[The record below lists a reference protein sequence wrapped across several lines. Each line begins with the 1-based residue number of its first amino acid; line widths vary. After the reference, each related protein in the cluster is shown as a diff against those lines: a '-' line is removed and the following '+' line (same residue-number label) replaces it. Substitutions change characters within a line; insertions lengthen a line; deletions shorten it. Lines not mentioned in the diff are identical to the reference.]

1 MTCALRTCRTL
12 LLLVIVI
19 FTSACADS
27 GGQQLTQVIG
37 PSSVTS
43 AAETMGSSGDSPAGM
58 RTGAAFTPATIADST
73 AFNPFGVPSSRQAVQ
88 SQPLEGTVIFDGT
101 SAASILSER
110 PATAAFSGVPS
121 LVVTLDLEGRRVTLD
136 WTKGPGDDPLS
147 WRLYYQLPIGGGGFF
162 DFLLGQTSVTADL
175 PFGGLFTA
183 EICAYNG
190 GPYETGCVRSPI
202 VPFTLPTLTSNV
214 PNKPELFRGSA
225 NESTVTFSWNAPL
238 PGGGAPTTYVLVYNG
253 QQIPVGNVFSVTYPG
268 IPPGRYLVALFAR
281 NAAGSSPLATTEV
294 TVGGTTAAGVYAG
307 PFSGTG
313 SITRI
318 FTSATCNWQS
328 TMRGTVTITLTQ
340 QGDGLAGTINVSGS
354 RSEPQG
360 TSNNPNFT
368 CLAGDDTFSS
378 TNPAIISGTSIART
392 AISMG
397 VYTGTFSG
405 RLDGSTITGTLT
417 ANYNNGSGSIAMP
430 MTLTRTIDE
439 R

>member
-43 AAETMGSSGDSPAGM
+43 AAETMGSVGGSPAGM
-58 RTGAAFTPATIADST
+58 RTGAALTIADSA
-73 AFNPFGVPSSRQAVQ
+73 AFNPFGIPSSRHAVQ
-88 SQPLEGTVIFDGT
+88 SQPLEGVIFDGG
-101 SAASILSER
+101 SHASTVSER

-121 LVVTLDLEGRRVTLD
+121 LFVTLDLEGRRVTLD
-136 WTKGPGDDPLS
+136 WSKGPGDDPLS

-175 PFGGLFTA
+175 PFGGLFTTQ
-183 EICAYNG
+183 ICAYNG
-190 GPYETGCVRSPI
+190 GPHETGCALSPI
-202 VPFTLPTLTSNV
+202 VPFTLPILTSNV
-214 PNKPELFRGSA
+214 PNKPENFRGSA
-225 NESTVTFSWNAPL
+225 NGSTVTFSWNAPL

-253 QQIPVGNVFSVTYPG
+253 QEIPVGNGLSSSFPG
-268 IPPGRYLVALFAR
+268 IPPGRYLVAVFAR
-281 NAAGSSPLATTEV
+281 NAAGNSPLATTEV
-294 TVGGTTAAGVYAG
+294 TVGGTTATGVYAG

-340 QGDGLAGTINVSGS
+340 QVDGLAGTINVSGS
-354 RSEPQG
+354 RSEPEG

-378 TNPAIISGTSIART
+378 TNPVIISGTSIART

-430 MTLTRTIDE
+430 VTLTRTTDE